1 MERRGSSGC
10 VDDGGFDGHVA
21 GISES
26 VSSVVEDEL
35 FSGDGGGVD
44 G

>member
-35 FSGDGGGVD
+35 FWGDGGGVD